1 MTKTDYIRF
10 RCPVELKKM
19 AEHQAI
25 ERGMNITEYM
35 EYLVRKDANNMM
47 YIYNT
52 ECMNSNVK
60 GKIIGNGLAVAL
72 NEDYLLSKVDE
83 LIVDGDVIK
92 SDLTFDE
99 YISMMYDN
107 GCYVT
112 LIDNLQIGKNAA
124 LDLMRDELY
133 QSHRNNNQSNA
144 DRIYSSNDPYVE
156 IETIINEYL
165 LILLRLKIDEIQ
177 DNYQLITGKIKN
189 GTFEWE

>member
-10 RCPVELKKM
+10 RCSVELKRM
-19 AEHQAI
+19 AEQQAI

-60 GKIIGNGLAVAL
+60 EKIISNGLAVAL
-72 NEDYLLSKVDE
+72 NDSFLLAKVSE
-83 LIVDGDVIK
+83 LIVDGAIIK
-92 SDLTFDE
+92 SDLSFDE
-99 YISMMYDN
+99 YIEMFND
-107 GCYVT
+107 GGFVT
-112 LIDNLQIGKNAA
+112 LIDDLQITKNYV

-133 QSHRNNNQSNA
+133 QSCGDGNQSYA

-156 IETIINEYL
+156 IEKIMNECL
-165 LILLRLKIDEIQ
+165 LTLLQIKIDEIQ
-177 DNYQLITGKIKN
+177 NNFQTITDQIKN
-189 GTFEWE
+189 GTFEWH